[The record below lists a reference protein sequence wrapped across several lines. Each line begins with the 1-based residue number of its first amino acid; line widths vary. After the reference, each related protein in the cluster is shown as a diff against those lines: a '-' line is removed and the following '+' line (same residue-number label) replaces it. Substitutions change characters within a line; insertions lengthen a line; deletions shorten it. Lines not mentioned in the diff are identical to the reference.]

1 MKNSPMMTEPS
12 LDVADFDDAAA
23 LVGAHSRYIDP
34 ALEAR
39 VVRKIDLFFI
49 PSMILGYGLVY
60 YDKVYT
66 FMLETIPLYHD

>member
-1 MKNSPMMTEPS
+1 MMTEPS

-23 LVGAHSRYIDP
+23 LVGAHGQYIDP